1 MLLEN
6 RLESEEERAVVQ
18 PPRDSMYE
26 NIASI
31 PGGYC
36 TQWETLYESVLRI
49 RLVDMEAT
57 SARVSKWHAEF
68 DLAQLLL
75 HVLCADIGI

>member
-36 TQWETLYESVLRI
+36 TQWETLYESVLRM
-49 RLVDMEAT
+49 RLIDMAAQT
-57 SARVSKWHAEF
+57 RVYAAH
-68 DLAQLLL
+68 
-75 HVLCADIGI
+75 HPR